1 MSWNDGYERT
11 QFQKKQREL
20 IKEYRAIGMTQEHI
34 EEICRFDLETYK
46 SDRRYATHTQ
56 QIPVL
61 DDFEVDT
68 QNPLISIFFERFTTA
83 PKTIKKDK
91 FWWIEEIS
99 DSLLYSRIKMMSERD
114 KEFLTLIVCDGLT
127 QKELAKHYKTSQQMI
142 SARINRI
149 RQQLL
154 PYVKKIGGELK

>member
-1 MSWNDGYERT
+1 MSWNDGYERS
-11 QFQKKQREL
+11 QFKARQKEL
-20 IKEYRAIGMTQEHI
+20 IAEYRAAGMTQEQI
-34 EEICRFDLETYK
+34 EEICLFDFESYK

-56 QIPVL
+56 HIPVS

-83 PKTIKKDK
+83 PKPSQNDK

-99 DSLLYSRIKMMSERD
+99 NTLLCSRIKMMSERD
-114 KEFLTLIVCDGLT
+114 KEFLTLIVCDALS
-127 QKELAKHYKTSQQMI
+127 QKELAQHYRTSQQMI
-142 SARINRI
+142 SVRINRI

-154 PYVKKIGGELK
+154 PYAEKIGGELK